1 MYQRA
6 FAQKIAEM
14 NKMKDTY
21 YYENGIQFCKD
32 LEFNG
37 IVYGM
42 KGKFQPNKNGK
53 IQASNEAYYWR
64 NDGHFARAVLMED
77 GAWCAYA
84 SYSKKGY

>member
-1 MYQRA
+1 
-6 FAQKIAEM
+6 M
-14 NKMKDTY
+14 NKY
-21 YYENGIQFCKD
+21 
-32 LEFNG
+32 LLL
-37 IVYGM
+37 
-42 KGKFQPNKNGK
+42 QPNKNGK